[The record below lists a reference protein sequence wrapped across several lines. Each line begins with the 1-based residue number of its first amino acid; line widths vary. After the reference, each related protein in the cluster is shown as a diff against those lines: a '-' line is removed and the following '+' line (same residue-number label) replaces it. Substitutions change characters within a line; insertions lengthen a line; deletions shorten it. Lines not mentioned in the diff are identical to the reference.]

1 MIEPP
6 PIATN
11 GNDAETKEIGKGTQ
25 GLKRNNRSIGGR
37 ENGLLTETKCV
48 RKFKSTHRLR
58 RRSQSLGMVET
69 L

>member
-37 ENGLLTETKCV
+37 ENGLLKKTKCV
-48 RKFKSTHRLR
+48 RKFKPTSHLR
-58 RRSQSLGMVET
+58 RRGEKRGMVET

>member
-11 GNDAETKEIGKGTQ
+11 GNDAESKEIEKEPQDLKG
-25 GLKRNNRSIGGR
+25 NNRSIGGR
-37 ENGLLTETKCV
+37 ENGLLKETKCV
-48 RKFKSTHRLR
+48 RKFKPTSHLR
-58 RRSQSLGMVET
+58 RRGEKRGMVET